1 MCIFVIIMKK
11 LHLILLLTFLPLLMA
26 AQSPES
32 VALYA
37 KGKDLYN
44 AGDYKKAA
52 ETFIE
57 VLELDKSESPRNLYN
72 LSFVEGWIASS
83 YYKAGDIESARK
95 HDKYYYE
102 LEPVDRTKDKMPQLI
117 ECALRLADA
126 HDYNVAVSLLERLL
140 KLEIELIGPANQYVK
155 EAYSMLAGYE
165 FGLGN
170 IRKCKSYNESIKET
184 CRAISDKVTTKG
196 WNADGYLFDAIM
208 AEAAGDAEAAKREA
222 DKAWQI
228 VGDEI
233 VGQSFALK
241 ETFGFMMRYYTGKG
255 DYDTA
260 MRLAADV
267 ENAYRALEGEDV
279 TEAAPIVLYITEFY
293 LGSMKSKEAAS
304 LAEYA
309 LDKVSDEYGR
319 ARLIYNAGL
328 AYLNLGDWQEAKVRL
343 HKSLDTFVDRQN
355 DIDAALAY
363 FALGRCYD
371 GQRNF
376 EQAKECYKETLR
388 FIGKNKER
396 YARQYYDALLG
407 LAAMESRTGKYEAA
421 LARLAETRDVI
432 KAYPRNFNNNDLAHI
447 LKEEAVCYNG
457 KNDNAVAIAKLRES
471 VELFERGGAP
481 MLYTYVDAATELL
494 SLLLT
499 DSENEAE
506 AEALQRRLSD
516 ICEGDTEIAKLMKL
530 KIYGNVYLVLMK
542 RMRFDEALQVN
553 EKLLESAR
561 DYPDFNTFEA
571 MNNRLMMLIALG
583 RSEDARDEIGPMTL
597 STVEKYGKYS
607 SQYLTVL
614 KLASIYLE
622 QTGDLSRID
631 MAASYGED
639 MIDIANMIYR
649 ADDPEH
655 FANIISGARLLI
667 NVKPQAA
674 AEVIL
679 KTLKQTPRSVLE
691 ANRATVVDAY
701 TSLATIKNTQWI
713 MSEAADYIEKA
724 VETIGD
730 GTNILNPSATYVT
743 AGIIYTRLNRFAEA
757 EKMLLKAVD
766 YVTRTN
772 TDNMLGAAVIY
783 SALGDLYSKMG
794 QTSVAA
800 EYRKKC
806 RQMQAEQCGDN
817 KLMLFLNLVAD
828 IWPKYHSGDKGGCLS
843 DIDAIDSVVE
853 SMKGMYNIDNSM
865 PSRLRTQYYLY
876 EGDLEMARIY
886 AGLLNLW
893 VNNYDD
899 RLMRAKVY
907 SACGEYDKALEDAEA
922 AIGIGK
928 DLYGKSSVS
937 LVEPVVY
944 AAEAKMMLGDKQ
956 GAIENFRRAYNIG
969 CDYISNNIL
978 TLTAAQRAD
987 FWNSNFGFY
996 RATLP
1001 HVTATRLRDTEM
1013 NGLLYDAMLFSNGL
1027 LFTADKSITD
1037 IVQKSPEDVR
1047 LTYGDWMF
1055 KKDLLKRLVAQSE
1068 ATTDE
1073 SQAENFKRNI
1083 AEITGEVS
1091 TLERQLLDR
1100 IGETTGNDWRLPK
1113 TTWQQVRKALPRGAA
1128 AIEFVDYEMG
1138 DSISALIALILT
1150 KDSKLPVLREVCK
1163 GDHDFITN
1171 DLMFADREFTDKF
1184 FKTFADDIAGCTEV
1198 YFVPQGALC
1207 SVALESLPVSDG
1219 ILPSKPEF
1227 YRLSSTR
1234 ELVRAR
1240 RGKGK
1245 DRAATIYGG
1254 LKYDMDVD
1262 SMVAD
1267 AGRYPELRERGFN
1280 ADNLLSARVSRKG
1293 DVVIPELKGA
1303 LVEVEAVS
1311 DFYKKVTG
1319 REPLLKTGADGTESS
1334 IKALSGKYGNIFHIS
1349 THGFFVADNSQA
1361 DNLALSQSETLTAED
1376 IALERSGLLMAGA
1389 ANRYLGLEDIPSDID
1404 DGILTAAEIA
1414 RLNLENVDLAVLS
1427 ACETGLGQVT
1437 GDGVFGLQRGFKKA
1451 GVNSILMSLW
1461 KVDDDATCR
1470 LITEFYRHWLG
1481 DSASGIAATDKHTAL
1496 ERAKQIVRETPG
1508 WENPR
1513 YWAAFILLDAI
1524 D

>member
-57 VLELDKSESPRNLYN
+57 VLELDKAEAPENIYN
-72 LSFVEGWIASS
+72 LDIINGWISS
-83 YYKAGDIESARK
+83 AFFKAGDVDSARK
-95 HDKYYYE
+95 YDPYFYE
-102 LEPVDRTKDKMPQLI
+102 LPPADREKLGQLI
-117 ECALRLADA
+117 DLSLKTSNARDINDA
-126 HDYNVAVSLLERLL
+126 IPLLERIF
-140 KLEIELIGPANQYVK
+140 KLETENIGPVNSFVK
-155 EAYSMLAGYE
+155 STCEMLTHYE
-165 FGLGN
+165 LLCGN
-170 IRKCKSYNESIKET
+170 VGASRLYNEKLKEIN
-184 CRAISDKVTTKG
+184 RALASRVTTTG
-196 WNADGYLFDAIM
+196 WDADTHLFDALA
-208 AEAAGDAEAAKREA
+208 AEASGDPATALCEA
-222 DKAWQI
+222 DAAWRA
-228 VGDEI
+228 VKDEI
-233 VGQSFALK
+233 TTQSFIYR
-241 ETFGFMMRYYTGKG
+241 ETFGLLMRYFTSIN
-255 DYDTA
+255 DYDSAMKHAAEAERTYRSLDEEDARRTA
-260 MRLAADV
+260 PVVIYLT
-267 ENAYRALEGEDV
+267 N
-279 TEAAPIVLYITEFY
+279 FY
-293 LGSMKSKEAAS
+293 LNSVKNSEALS

-319 ARLIYNAGL
+319 AILIKTIGT
-328 AYLNLGDWQEAKVRL
+328 AYLNLGNYTEAKKRL
-343 HKSLDTFVDRQN
+343 LECLDMFVSQQYDLEAAAIYYSLGSCYDGLRDFSQAKEYYQQALKLFGRDKNKNAAAYYSTLCSLAAMASRTGDVDT
-355 DIDAALAY
+355 
-363 FALGRCYD
+363 ALGRLAQAREFIKNYP
-371 GQRNF
+371 QNF
-376 EQAKECYKETLR
+376 GNL
-388 FIGKNKER
+388 
-396 YARQYYDALLG
+396 
-407 LAAMESRTGKYEAA
+407 YEAF
-421 LARLAETRDVI
+421 L
-432 KAYPRNFNNNDLAHI
+432 
-447 LKEEAVCYNG
+447 LKEEGVCLIVRHDPG
-457 KNDNAVAIAKLRES
+457 AALAKLRES
-471 VELFERGGAP
+471 VELFERDGVP
-481 MLYTYVDAATELL
+481 MNYNYVDAATELM
-494 SLLLT
+494 SLLYADEST
-499 DSENEAE
+499 GAE
-506 AEALQRRLSD
+506 ARALQQRLFD
-516 ICEGDTEIAKLMKL
+516 ICEGDTEMARMMKL
-530 KIYGNVYLVLMK
+530 KIYDRVYLVLMSRK
-542 RMRFDEALQVN
+542 RFAEALAVN
-553 EKLLESAR
+553 EKLLAFAPE
-561 DYPDFNTFEA
+561 YPDYNTFDA
-571 MNNRLMMLIALG
+571 MDNRLLLLIALG
-583 RSEDARDEIGPMTL
+583 RADEARNELDKMAASTL
-597 STVEKYGKYS
+597 ERYGKDS
-607 SQYLTVL
+607 SQYLNILTL
-614 KLASIYLE
+614 SALLID
-622 QTGDLSRID
+622 QTGDLSGID
-631 MAASYGED
+631 KMAVYGRD
-639 MIDIANMIYR
+639 MIDIAKRIYL
-649 ADDPEH
+649 ADDPKRLTH
-655 FANIISGARLLI
+655 IVYGAKQLL
-667 NVKPQAA
+667 NVEPQTAA
-674 AEVIL
+674 DELTDVL
-679 KTLKQTPRSVLE
+679 KHTPRSVLE
-691 ANRATVVDAY
+691 TKRPTVADAY
-701 TSLATIKNTQWI
+701 TALAMIKNGQWK
-713 MSEAADYIEKA
+713 MDEAVDYIGKA
-724 VETIGD
+724 LDLTGD
-730 GTNILNPSATYVT
+730 GTVIENPLNTYNM
-743 AGIIYTRLNRFAEA
+743 AGIIYTRLNRFADA
-757 EKMLLKAVD
+757 EKVLLKAVD
-766 YVTRTN
+766 YMTATGME
-772 TDNMLGAAVIY
+772 NMPNSVVVY
-783 SALGDLYSKMG
+783 NALAELYSKMG
-794 QTSVAA
+794 QTAKA
-800 EYRKKC
+800 DEYREKNK
-806 RQMQAEQCGDN
+806 QLQAELHGGN
-817 KLMLFLNLVAD
+817 SLVALMNLQSD
-828 IWPKYHSGDKGGCLS
+828 LWPKYFSGDKDGCLS
-843 DIDAIDSVVE
+843 DIDTIESFVE
-853 SMKGMYNIDNSM
+853 TMKDMHNIDNSM
-865 PSRLRTQYYLY
+865 PSRLRAQYYLY
-876 EGDLEMARIY
+876 DGNLEMARIY
-886 AGLLNLW
+886 ADLLYLW
-893 VNNYDD
+893 TSNYDD

-907 SACGEYDKALEDAEA
+907 AACGEYDKAYEDAVS
-922 AIGIGK
+922 AIGIGEN
-928 DLYGKSSVS
+928 LYGKSSVS

-944 AAEAKMMLGDKQ
+944 AAEASMMLGDKS
-956 GAIENFRRAYNIG
+956 GAIENYRRAYNIG
-969 CDYISNNIL
+969 RDYISNNIL

-987 FWNSNFGFY
+987 FWNANFSFY
-996 RATLP
+996 RSTLP
-1001 HVTATRLRDTEM
+1001 YVTATRLRDTEM

-1047 LTYGDWMF
+1047 RTYGDWMF

-1245 DRAATIYGG
+1245 NRAATIYGG

-1303 LVEVEAVS
+1303 LVEVESVS

-1319 REPLLKTGADGTESS
+1319 HTPLLKTGAEGTESS
-1334 IKALSGKYGNIFHIS
+1334 IKALSGRYGSIFHIS
-1349 THGFFVADNSQA
+1349 THGFFVADDSQA

-1414 RLNLENVDLAVLS
+1414 RLDLENVDIAVLS

>member
-1 MCIFVIIMKK
+1 MKK
-11 LHLILLLTFLPLLMA
+11 LHLILLLTFLPLLMV

-57 VLELDKSESPRNLYN
+57 VLELDKAEAPENYFN
-72 LSFVEGWIASS
+72 VDVIKGWIASS
-83 YYKAGDIESARK
+83 YYKAGDVVSACEYDR
-95 HDKYYYE
+95 YYYE
-102 LEPVDRTKDKMPQLI
+102 LPPVDREALTKIYD
-117 ECALRLADA
+117 CSVRLAA
-126 HDYNVAVSLLERLL
+126 THDLDVAVPLLERSL
-140 KLEIELIGPANQYVK
+140 KLVTEILGSDNQFVK
-155 EAYSMLAGYE
+155 DIYSVLVDYE
-165 FGLGN
+165 FSRGN
-170 IRKCKSYNESIKET
+170 ISASIDYNEKLKET
-184 CRAISDKVTTKG
+184 NRVLAPRVTTKG
-196 WNADGYLFDAIM
+196 WDADSHLYDAIM
-208 AEAAGDAEAAKREA
+208 SKANGDVEKAKRETDA
-222 DKAWQI
+222 AWQI
-228 VGDEI
+228 VKGEI
-233 VGQSFALK
+233 VGQTYAFK
-241 ETFGFMMRYYTGKG
+241 ETFGFMMRYYMGKS

-260 MRLAADV
+260 MKLAV
-267 ENAYRALEGEDV
+267 EAETAYRALDGEDV
-279 TEAAPIVLYITEFY
+279 TEAAPVVLYITEFY
-293 LGSMKSKEAAS
+293 LGSMKNNEAAS

-319 ARLIYNAGL
+319 ARLIYNAGQ
-328 AYLNLGDWQEAKVRL
+328 AYLNLENWQEAKKRMF
-343 HKSLDTFVDRQN
+343 KCLDTFVSQQR

-371 GQRNF
+371 GLRNF
-376 EQAKECYKETLR
+376 EEAKNCYGETLK
-388 FIGKNKER
+388 FIGKDKER
-396 YARQYYDALLG
+396 YARQYYDALCS
-407 LAAMESRTGKYEAA
+407 LAAMETRTGKYDAA
-421 LARLAETRDVI
+421 LVRLAEARDFI
-432 KAYPRNFNNNDLAHI
+432 KAYPRNFNNNDVAYI
-447 LKEEAVCYNG
+447 LKEEATCFNG
-457 KNDNAVAIAKLRES
+457 KNDNTAAIAKLRES

-494 SLLLT
+494 SLLYA
-499 DSENEAE
+499 DGSKEPEAR
-506 AEALQRRLSD
+506 ALQQHLFD
-516 ICEGDTEIAKLMKL
+516 ICEGDTEVARLMRL
-530 KIYGNVYLVLMK
+530 KIYKNVYSVLMK
-542 RMRFDEALQVN
+542 RMRLAESLAVN
-553 EKLLESAR
+553 EKLLEFAGE
-561 DYPDFNTFEA
+561 YPDFNTFEA
-571 MNNRLMMLIALG
+571 MNHRLMMLTALG
-583 RSEDARDEIGPMTL
+583 RSEEVRDEIGPMTL
-597 STVEKYGKYS
+597 STVEKYGQFS

-614 KLASIYLE
+614 NLAAVYIE

-631 MAASYGED
+631 KSASYGKD
-639 MIDIANMIYR
+639 MIDIANRIYR
-649 ADDPEH
+649 TDDPERIG
-655 FANIISGARLLI
+655 NIVRGARLLL
-667 NVKPQAA
+667 NVNPQAA
-674 AEVIL
+674 ADVIL
-679 KTLKQTPRSVLE
+679 KALKQTPRSVLD

-701 TSLATIKNTQWI
+701 TTLATIKNSQWSI
-713 MSEAADYIEKA
+713 SEAADYIEKA
-724 VETIGD
+724 VEAIGD
-730 GTNILNPSATYVT
+730 GTNILNPSAAYVT

-772 TDNMLGAAVIY
+772 TDNMLGTAVLY
-783 SALGDLYSKMG
+783 AVLDNLYSKMG
-794 QTSVAA
+794 QTAVAA
-800 EYRKKC
+800 EYRRKSK
-806 RQMQAEQCGDN
+806 QIQAEQYGDN
-817 KLMLFLNLVAD
+817 KLVMFLNLVAD
-828 IWPKYHSGDKGGCLS
+828 IWPKYHSGDKGGCFA
-843 DIDAIDSVVE
+843 DIIKLEEIIS
-853 SMKGMYNIDNSM
+853 SMGNMHNVDLLM
-865 PSRLRTQYYLY
+865 PSRMKALYYLY
-876 EGDLEMARIY
+876 EGDIDLACSLADIFSSQSFNYNDRLVAAKIYSTAGKY
-886 AGLLNLW
+886 AG
-893 VNNYDD
+893 
-899 RLMRAKVY
+899 
-907 SACGEYDKALEDAEA
+907 ALENADA
-922 AIGIGK
+922 AISIGES
-928 DLYGKSSVS
+928 LHGKKSVS
-937 LVEPVVY
+937 LIEPIVY
-944 AAEAKMMLGDKQ
+944 SAEAKMMFGDKA
-956 GAIENFRRAYNIG
+956 GAIENYRRAYNIG
-969 CDYISNNIL
+969 RDYISDNIL

-987 FWNSNFGFY
+987 FWNSNFDFY
-996 RATLP
+996 RTTLP
-1001 HVTATRLRDTEM
+1001 YVTVGYLRDTEM

-1027 LFTADKSITD
+1027 LFNADRSLTD
-1037 IVQKSPEDVR
+1037 LVKKSPQDVR
-1047 LTYGDWMF
+1047 ELYGQWMF
-1055 KKDLLKRLVAQSE
+1055 KKELLKRLTAQAGAAVDAKE
-1068 ATTDE
+1068 AESYRADINRITT
-1073 SQAENFKRNI
+1073 
-1083 AEITGEVS
+1083 EVS
-1091 TLERQLLDR
+1091 DVERQLLDR

-1163 GDHDFITN
+1163 GDRDFITN
-1171 DLMFADREFTDKF
+1171 DLMFADRDFTDKF
-1184 FKTFADDIAGCTEV
+1184 FKTFADDIAGCTSV

-1227 YRLSSTR
+1227 YRLTSTR
-1234 ELVRAR
+1234 ELVRSR

-1245 DRAATIYGG
+1245 AKSATIYGG

-1319 REPLLKTGADGTESS
+1319 HTPLLKTGADGTESS
-1334 IKALSGKYGNIFHIS
+1334 IKALSGRYGNIFHIS
-1349 THGFFVADNSQA
+1349 THGFFVADDRQA

-1389 ANRYLGLEDIPSDID
+1389 ANRYLGLDDIPSDID

-1481 DSASGIAATDKHTAL
+1481 DSAAGIAASDKHSAL